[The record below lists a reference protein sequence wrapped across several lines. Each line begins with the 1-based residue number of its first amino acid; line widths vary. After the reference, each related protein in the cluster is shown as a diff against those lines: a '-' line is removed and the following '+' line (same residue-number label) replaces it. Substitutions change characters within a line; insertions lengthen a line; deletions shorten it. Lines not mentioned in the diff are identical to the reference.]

1 MGRTPYQQ
9 TEALLEAH
17 EAAVDRLAQVLEQ
30 EIEVLAERDLE
41 RMADV
46 AQGKLACF
54 AELERLDGTRRA
66 LLDRA
71 GQPDTAAGMLTLL
84 SGVDRSGKLRERWQ
98 ALLLRLEE
106 CQRLNRANGA
116 HVEINRRH
124 VEDAL
129 AILRGREPGALTYGE
144 HGERA
149 TAPAAAGRNL
159 GSA

>member
-9 TEALLEAH
+9 TEALLDAH
-17 EAAVDRLAQVLEQ
+17 EAAVDRLAEALEQ
-30 EIEVLAERDLE
+30 EIEVLAERDLA

-46 AQGKLACF
+46 AQRKLACF
-54 AELERLDGTRRA
+54 AELEQLDGTRRA

-71 GQPDTAAGMLTLL
+71 RQPDTAAGMQALL
-84 SGVDRSGKLRERWQ
+84 AAVDRSGRLRERWR
-98 ALLLRLEE
+98 ALLLRLED

-116 HVEINRRH
+116 HVELSRRH

-129 AILRGREPGALTYGE
+129 AILRGRQPGTLTYGE
-144 HGERA
+144 RGER
-149 TAPAAAGRNL
+149 TPAPGTVGRNL

>member
-1 MGRTPYQQ
+1 MSRTPYQQ

-17 EAAVDRLAQVLEQ
+17 EAAVDRLAEVLEQ

-46 AQGKLACF
+46 AQRKLACF
-54 AELERLDGTRRA
+54 AELEQLDGTRRA
-66 LLDRA
+66 LLERA
-71 GQPDTAAGMLTLL
+71 RQPDTATGMQTLL
-84 SGVDRSGKLRERWQ
+84 AGVDRSGQLRERWR
-98 ALLLRLEE
+98 ALLVRLED
-106 CQRLNRANGA
+106 CRRLNRANGA

-144 HGERA
+144 RGERT
-149 TAPAAAGRNL
+149 TAPGAAGRDL